1 MELLHEL
8 GEIGGHLVEFFGD
21 DGGDDLGTVVVEVG
35 AIGGFVVFGFADN
48 WGIECVGFG
57 NSELVVQVYAAR
69 EEVNEGDLLFGGDF
83 GGGVG
88 PGFEFAADFV
98 LVENAA
104 GEGGDEDGFGAD
116 GAGFFDEAGEVLR
129 EGGGGVGFA
138 FGAFAGHVVVAELD
152 EDVGGFGVE
161 DLLPVFA
168 VTETFGALAAA
179 GEVEAFG
186 VGAEEFGEGGTPSG
200 GVGDGGVTGEG
211 DAGAGF
217 FSGADAEAEGE
228 QEEEA
233 AAEHGRS
240 LTSDFLPSRTVNGA
254 AHVQP
259 VGFEVGGG
267 VEEGVGGPVEW
278 FELVLAGGEAGE
290 GVFEVGLVVG
300 LEEEL
305 AAIVDEDAVEAVE
318 EFALIDE
325 AAGGVAFLGPG
336 IGAEEVE
343 AGDAGG
349 GEEPADG
356 VGAFEAH
363 DAGVG
368 KLLGVDLAG
377 GFDDAAEHALD
388 AEEVAL
394 GVVGGHAGEEG
405 AVAAAEIDFEGAG
418 GVGEDFSA
426 GEFAEVIGGREEG
439 GH

>member
-1 MELLHEL
+1 MELLEEL
-8 GEIGGHLVEFFGD
+8 GQVGGCFVEFFGD
-21 DGGDDLGTVVVEVG
+21 DGGDDLGSVVVEVG

-57 NSELVVQVYAAR
+57 NSELVVQVYAAG
-69 EEVNEGDLLFGGDF
+69 EEVDEGDLLFGGDF

-88 PGFEFAADFV
+88 PGFELAADFV

-161 DLLPVFA
+161 DFFPVA
-168 VTETFGALAAA
+168 GVAEAFGALAAG
-179 GEVEAFG
+179 GEVEALG
-186 VGAEEFGEGGTPSG
+186 VGAEEFGEGGSPAG
-200 GVGDGGVTGEG
+200 FVGDGGVSGEG

-217 FSGADAEAEGE
+217 FSVADAEAEGE

-254 AHVQP
+254 AHEEP

-267 VEEGVGGPVEW
+267 IEEGVGGPVES

-300 LEEEL
+300 LEEEF
-305 AAIVDEDAVEAVE
+305 AAFGEDAVEAVE

-368 KLLGVDLAG
+368 
-377 GFDDAAEHALD
+377 
-388 AEEVAL
+388 
-394 GVVGGHAGEEG
+394 
-405 AVAAAEIDFEGAG
+405 
-418 GVGEDFSA
+418 
-426 GEFAEVIGGREEG
+426 
-439 GH
+439 